1 MSEIVNDPTDDRD
14 FRQFARA
21 FDQPMA
27 PSASFADTLR
37 RQAITSAP
45 PAIARAQV
53 MTTPRVASNADTV
66 RFENRKPY
74 RIGLSI
80 LEIAASLLLISA
92 LTLSAFVIYSVGRPT
107 GSDPETSGR
116 LSQAIGSPATS
127 QPVHTTNW
135 GGDEGRSQYYGAAPI
150 DTDETPNDLQV
161 GDKDTT
167 TVGSGL
173 IAGDSWYGW
182 TVHDGVDTF
191 LRVNVE
197 TGEHIW
203 SQPYRTWGT
212 LASDGERIFAFL
224 IDASETPTPVPV
236 AIDME
241 SGWVAWRGPALH
253 PFATSFPAED
263 LIVLGGDG
271 ATPVSGTEPT
281 AGRPPV
287 EGEQIFID
295 LTSEQRGPVI
305 AGDTAY
311 FTDGLA
317 MTVALSTTDG
327 TERWRDDRS
336 ATVAGYADEVWVPTA
351 GASVAN
357 ESHLFV
363 MLPDNS
369 IAGLDPATGQ
379 EVSRSRQGGFG
390 DSNRIILGMALRG
403 ERLVILTVSTFL
415 SDEEPG
421 LGLAAVSVLD
431 ASTLDVLVTSD
442 FVEGAVADEMVV
454 TDTSASF
461 LTLSEQGVPEL
472 VEVDLTEGSLSAP
485 FGTGQLASPVR
496 LSGAGDTLVA
506 ATSSGTVLYF
516 SMETHEL
523 IERHGVAREQ
533 PATLVGGPVQV
544 VDGRPIAVWKIG
556 PNDPVPQAPVA
567 TPVP

>member
-45 PAIARAQV
+45 PATARAQV
-53 MTTPRVASNADTV
+53 TTTPRVASNAGTV

-80 LEIAASLLLISA
+80 LEIAAALLLISA

-127 QPVHTTNW
+127 QPVHSTNW
-135 GGDEGRSQYYGAAPI
+135 GGDEGRSQYYGVAPI
-150 DTDETPNDLQV
+150 DTGETPNDLQV

-167 TVGSGL
+167 TVGPGL

-182 TVHDGVDTF
+182 TVRDSGDAF

-197 TGEHIW
+197 TGEQIW

-224 IDASETPTPVPV
+224 IDASETPTPVPA
-236 AIDME
+236 AIDMQTGE
-241 SGWVAWRGPALH
+241 IAWRGPALH

-263 LIVLGGDG
+263 LIVLEGDG
-271 ATPVSGTEPT
+271 ATPA
-281 AGRPPV
+281 AGAPSV
-287 EGEQIFID
+287 EGERIFID
-295 LTSEQRGPVI
+295 LTSEQRGAVI
-305 AGDTAY
+305 AGDTVY

-317 MTVALSTTDG
+317 TTVALDAAGGS
-327 TERWRDDRS
+327 ERWRDDRS
-336 ATVAGYADEVWVPTA
+336 DQFPTVFGYGEEIQTPMAGTV
-351 GASVAN
+351 VAN
-357 ESHLFV
+357 DRYVLV
-363 MLPDNS
+363 MLPDAS
-369 IAGLDPATGQ
+369 IVSLDPATG
-379 EVSRSRQGGFG
+379 EERGRSYTGGFT
-390 DSNRIILGMALRG
+390 DSNRIILGMSLRG
-403 ERLVILTVSTFL
+403 DRLVVPTVSSFVFE
-415 SDEEPG
+415 DEG
-421 LGLAAVSVLD
+421 ALGNSAVTVLD
-431 ASTLDVLVTSD
+431 AGSLDVLVTSD
-442 FVEGAVADEMVV
+442 LIEGPAGFEFVV
-454 TDTSASF
+454 TDTAAF
-461 LTLSEQGVPEL
+461 LLTLNEQDVPEL
-472 VEVDLTEGSLSAP
+472 VEIDLATGSLSEP
-485 FGTGQLASPVR
+485 FGTGQLVSPVR

-506 ATSSGTVLYF
+506 AMSSGTVLYF

-523 IERHGVAREQ
+523 IERHGVARQQ

-544 VDGRPIAVWKIG
+544 VDGRPVAVWKIG